1 MLDKNKKNMKHLE
14 LLARSKAM
22 TDQVIAEIIADHT
35 RDKEILN
42 HKIDKTNS
50 LVQQKFEEFDARQN
64 AMAKE
69 LVKLNGN
76 EGKLTAR
83 LLCILTGQPT
93 NLATTKPLGKI
104 LSDISR
110 ELGYKIG
117 SVVEG
122 PYDVGLY
129 SPYVCKEYLERYNLA
144 IPPQLQ
150 YIKR

>member
-42 HKIDKTNS
+42 YKIDKTNDF
-50 LVQQKFEEFDARQN
+50 VKEKFEEFDARQN

-69 LVKLNGN
+69 LVKLNSN
-76 EGKLTAR
+76 DGKLTAR
-83 LLCILTGQPT
+83 LLCVITGQPT
-93 NLATTKPLGKI
+93 NSETTKPLGRI
-104 LSDISR
+104 LSAISR

-117 SVVEG
+117 SVIEG
-122 PYDVGLY
+122 QYDVGLY